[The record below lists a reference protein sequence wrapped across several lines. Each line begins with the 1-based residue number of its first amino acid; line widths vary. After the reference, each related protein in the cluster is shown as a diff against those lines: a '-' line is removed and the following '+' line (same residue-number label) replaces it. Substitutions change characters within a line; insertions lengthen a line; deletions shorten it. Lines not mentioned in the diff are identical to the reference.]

1 MAFCP
6 VCGTKNNDGAKFCF
20 NCGGAMNTVQ
30 DQPVQQAVPKTPEGF
45 TPIPEPP
52 KKGFVPITPEN
63 PLPGYTPIQPVYA
76 QPITQ
81 PVQKPVNKQKSNR
94 FCTAG
99 LVFSIIGLCT
109 VGSTSLIG
117 LILSVIGFFSS
128 KKRNQPGTGKAIAGM
143 IMSGII
149 VVGLVLTFAV
159 GWKDLKDEFDAGTI
173 NNPIDFYYALDHANE
188 RNTEEYKTRAKAV
201 TGYRWVNTIK
211 GDSTYLEFGAG
222 YTYRLSPSYENPNDS
237 SASGKYKLYLGTDAM
252 DQIERRYK
260 DYLSKSDVNKIIS
273 QNTEYKRDNFI
284 ILVLENGNGEDTVNY
299 YGFAYKT
306 ISGVNRMVIFD
317 MKTRTKYD
325 FVTLEYYKANHLD
338 KQ

>member
-1 MAFCP
+1 MSFCP
-6 VCGTKNNDGAKFCF
+6 ICGTENNNGAKFCC
-20 NCGGAMNTVQ
+20 NCGSAISS
-30 DQPVQQAVPKTPEGF
+30 DPVQQSAPQAPEGF
-45 TPIPEPP
+45 QPIPAPSNE
-52 KKGFVPITPEN
+52 GFVPITPEN

-81 PVQKPVNKQKSNR
+81 PVQKAVNKPKSNG
-94 FCTAG
+94 FCNAG
-99 LVFSIIGLCT
+99 LTFSIIGLCT
-109 VGSTSLIG
+109 IGSTSLIG

-188 RNTEEYKTRAKAV
+188 RNTEEYKNRAKAV
-201 TGYRWVNTIK
+201 SSHNWVNTIK
-211 GDSTYLEFGAG
+211 GDDTYLEFGAG
-222 YTYRLSPSYENPNDS
+222 YTYKLSPSYANAEDN

-252 DQIERRYK
+252 DQIERRYR
-260 DYLSKSDVNKIIS
+260 DYLSKSDVNKMIS
-273 QNTEYKRDNFI
+273 QNPDYKRDNFI
-284 ILVLENGNGEDTVNY
+284 ILVLENGSGKDKVNY

-306 ISGVNRMVIFD
+306 ISGANRMVLFD

-325 FVTLEYYKANHLD
+325 FVDSKYYKANHLD